1 MLLNAI
7 KTITVF
13 QSECKVQAD
22 MDLTVII
29 FGDGWSAANGYVTN
43 IDCF

>member
-13 QSECKVQAD
+13 RSECQVQAD

-29 FGDGWSAANGYVTN
+29 LATDGP
-43 IDCF
+43 